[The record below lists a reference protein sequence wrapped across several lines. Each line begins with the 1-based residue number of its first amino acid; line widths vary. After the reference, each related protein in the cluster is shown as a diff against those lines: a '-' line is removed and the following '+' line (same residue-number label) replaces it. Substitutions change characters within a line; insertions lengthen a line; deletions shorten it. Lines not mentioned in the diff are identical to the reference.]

1 MLGRRWSGPE
11 GATVSIV
18 ATSIVHAGSAR
29 VTAGSARVT
38 ALDHRGDHDD
48 EVRPLPSTEPSPGA
62 RPGRVATGWQ
72 QGAEGALSPSTAVQT
87 HLGDS
92 APKRPGDPAPT
103 HAGGTA
109 PRRPGDTAPTHAG
122 GSAPRRPGRADP
134 DEVPVP
140 ARRAAHALMVMALEV
155 VDRKR
160 APNNMR
166 GAFPEHLVEML
177 RSLARVGVPGRQ
189 LGTARIHRL
198 HIHPAAAGAVDRPD
212 PSAGPS
218 ADTPAG
224 RSSSMTGT
232 APEFVDYEVCATYA
246 RGPRL
251 FAIAAR
257 IRVSPTGA
265 SCTALRLV

>member
-38 ALDHRGDHDD
+38 ALDHRGDYDD

-72 QGAEGALSPSTAVQT
+72 QGAEGALSPSTAAQT

-103 HAGGTA
+103 HAGGT
-109 PRRPGDTAPTHAG
+109 
-122 GSAPRRPGRADP
+122 APRRPGRADP

-198 HIHPAAAGAVDRPD
+198 HIHPAAAGAVDSPD

-224 RSSSMTGT
+224 RSSSMAGT